1 MQLKEFKAITKLRY
15 GKLVCVV
22 KYRANIIIQETDV
35 DIVRIWRKPNT
46 KLNLGRNSLVQ
57 FAIRVLSIAANSAG
71 LERSWSKLGNIHTK
85 LRNRLALEKARK
97 TSVLVDDLRRRH
109 TDASLSQK
117 RRKRCFRK
125 LSSNSG
131 TSASASTTLNSESM
145 GNDMDTDSDD
155 ENLDM
160 DFRAVAQKCID
171 DVENDCD
178 IEDVPQSPNP
188 PPRVFFGTKEPIP
201 LELLFKFPADH
212 SATSE
217 LSFFKHSALRNLEKE
232 MQLYEYFSSDLSSIE
247 GE

>member
-1 MQLKEFKAITKLRY
+1 MKY
-15 GKLVCVV
+15 G
-22 KYRANIIIQETDV
+22 ANIIIQETDV
-35 DIVRIWRKPNT
+35 DIFRIWLKPNT

-97 TSVLVDDLRRRH
+97 TSVLVDDLRCRH
-109 TDASLSQK
+109 TEAGLSQK
-117 RRKRCFRK
+117 RRKRCFRE

-178 IEDVPQSPNP
+178 IEDVPQSP

-232 MQLYEYFSSDLSSIE
+232 MQLYEYFSSNLSSIE